1 MCPCFFSIVGISGEV
16 TSAQLTLFT
25 LLIIFLT
32 DTITIEISCDYYMK
46 VYDINV
52 VSQGNTKLNH
62 FLRTVFNKN
71 KIQLQV
77 VKHKHKNI
85 HRIKHIQIQ

>member
-1 MCPCFFSIVGISGEV
+1 
-16 TSAQLTLFT
+16 
-25 LLIIFLT
+25 
-32 DTITIEISCDYYMK
+32 MK